1 MTTGGGQVG
10 GEGGEGGWLQH
21 YGLGGRNGPGFS
33 SQSACRIFHAV
44 VLPFHSFVR
53 TILTNAPKMPT

>member
-1 MTTGGGQVG
+1 MG